1 MTLACDVA
9 LQAADCRD
17 AVIIPTLKSAFANP
31 VPERA
36 VGEGAAA
43 TTPLPAGRS
52 PAEQVD

>member
-9 LQAADCRD
+9 LQAADCCD
-17 AVIIPTLKSAFANP
+17 AVIIPAPEGAFANP

-36 VGEGAAA
+36 VGEGTAA
-43 TTPLPAGRS
+43 TTPLPVGRS